1 MTLRSR
7 RSLLALAIAASLGVA
22 GCSNDDGGGGEDTAP
37 ATDAASV
44 PGTDGAPATSLSLLG
59 VVPAPGLTEELAQAQ
74 QAAWTLAV
82 DDVNAAGGV
91 LGGMFEVLTAREDE
105 ASSPG
110 ELPPAAAGAD
120 GVLGPV
126 SSDAAVALL
135 PTLESDGLVA
145 CSASATSPTL
155 AAQDPAGVLFR
166 TSLPD
171 QYTVN
176 EVAKVL
182 VARRDEAG
190 VDAPYAVQVVAR
202 DDSYGTSVAQGLTAA
217 LEAQGIDAAITT
229 YPATSVILS
238 EPAAEVAASGA
249 QAVVAVSLE
258 EAPILIRDLIRAGVG
273 ADTIVGLDGAF
284 TPRLV
289 EQIGVDPAELDGLS
303 VVANTGGFD
312 FLKRMV
318 DSGATQVLY
327 GPQMYD
333 CAISIALAAEAAGSS
348 DPAEWA
354 PLMAAVT
361 AGGVTC
367 STFADCLGKLA
378 AGEDIDYDGPSGRIA
393 FDGAGGVSSARWTL
407 AELQGGEFEAVENL
421 EVDLADAAGLAA
433 LESAVFTAA
442 LQADLTTLGFYDG
455 PIDGIYDDEVMAA
468 VAALQTSLGLP
479 ATGIYDEATD
489 AALAEAMGTRTS
501 ALRTAT
507 TELQL
512 ALTTLGFYSGP
523 IDGRY
528 TQATIDA
535 VKALQAEVGAPTTG
549 VIDVATLVAVYE
561 RGLAVGSESVPSTT
575 VPPTAPGTTAPPAP
589 TTTAAPV
596 PGDPIT
602 TVLASNAQF
611 STFAELVQLAGLS
624 NLLAAPGQLS
634 VFAPTNDAFALLPPD
649 TLDAL
654 RSDPEALG
662 DLVRAHIG
670 AGAYSSG
677 SLPSQIPSL
686 QAGTLTVTNDGGTIR
701 VNGAA
706 VVVADLAAS
715 NGFVHGIDQVLV
727 TS

>member
-1 MTLRSR
+1 MTLPTR
-7 RSLLALAIAASLGVA
+7 RHLLALAIATSVVVA
-22 GCSNDDGGGGEDTAP
+22 GCSNDDDGGGDDTTPATGEVSVP
-37 ATDAASV
+37 ATDGS
-44 PGTDGAPATSLSLLG
+44 TATAFTLVG

-74 QAAWTLAV
+74 QAAWALAV
-82 DDVNAAGGV
+82 EDVNAAGGV
-91 LGGMFEVLTAREDE
+91 LGGALEVLTAREDE
-105 ASSPG
+105 APSAG
-110 ELPPAAAGAD
+110 ELPPAAADAD

-135 PTLESDGLVA
+135 PALGTDGLVA

-155 AAQDPAGVLFR
+155 AAQEPAGVLFR

-176 EVAKVL
+176 EVSKVL

-190 VDAPYAVQVVAR
+190 AEAPFAVQIVAR
-202 DDSYGTSVAQGLTAA
+202 DDAYGTSVAQGLAAA
-217 LEAQGIDAAITT
+217 LQAQEIDAAITT
-229 YPATSVILS
+229 YPASSVILT
-238 EPAAEVAASGA
+238 EAAAEVAASGA

-258 EAPILIRDLIRAGVG
+258 EAPVLIRDLIRAGVA
-273 ADTIVGLDGAF
+273 ADTIIGLDGAL
-284 TPRLV
+284 TPRLA
-289 EQIGVDPAELDGLS
+289 EQVGVDPTELDGLS

-333 CAISIALAAEAAGSS
+333 CTISIALAAQAAGSV

-354 PLMAAVT
+354 PQLASVT

-367 STFADCLGKLA
+367 STFADCLGKLD

-393 FDGAGGVSSARWTL
+393 FDASGGVSSARWTL
-407 AELQGGEFEAVENL
+407 ATLQDGQFEAVENL

-442 LQADLTTLGFYDG
+442 LQADLTTLGFYSG
-455 PIDGIYDDEVMAA
+455 PIDGIYDEDVEAA

-479 ATGIYDEATD
+479 PTGIYDEATD
-489 AALAEAMGTRTS
+489 AALSEAMGSRTS

-507 TELQL
+507 TELQI
-512 ALTTLGFYSGP
+512 ALTQLGFYSGP

-535 VKALQAEVGAPTTG
+535 VMALQTEVGAPATG

-561 RGLAVGSESVPSTT
+561 RGLAVGSETPSTT
-575 VPPTAPGTTAPPAP
+575 VPPTSPPTTDAPAP
-589 TTTAAPV
+589 TTTTAPV
-596 PGDPIT
+596 PGDPIS
-602 TVLASNAQF
+602 TVITNDAQF

-624 NLLAAPGQLS
+624 ELLAAPGQLT
-634 VFAPTNDAFALLPPD
+634 VFAPTNDAFALLPPE

-654 RSDPEALG
+654 RADPEALG
-662 DLVRAHIG
+662 DLLRAHIG

-677 SLPSQIPSL
+677 ALPAQLPSL
-686 QAGTLTVTNDGGTIR
+686 QAGVLTITNDGGTIR

-706 VVVADLAAS
+706 IVVADLAAS